1 MISVRDVMITAFV
14 AFLFFRLEN
23 KMDRLEAGL
32 VKVQNTLDHDE
43 AIVASLEP
51 TLVRIHAL
59 PGGDTGNAFACGNLV
74 RLAGKSTLFVLT
86 SAHVL
91 LANRTTADRCLRSF
105 TVSLGDT
112 PLPITAMYM
121 KHPERLDLALL
132 EVRAPANLDLAT
144 VPLVSQSNLTELQ
157 HLAGLCLRGSGRV
170 AVHGRVMELGRDKYE
185 VQTDMGGTHGF
196 SGCGYFS
203 NRELMCV
210 HQGEGRF
217 THSHNRLENE
227 FEEEYSAYSTFRS
240 DLATTL
246 RAVSL
251 NASDNAQK
259 AYLESLERTITF
271 ISRNPRTRCIQA
283 HYAYELQ
290 RIQPVSF
297 KKCLS

>member
-1 MISVRDVMITAFV
+1 
-14 AFLFFRLEN
+14 
-23 KMDRLEAGL
+23 
-32 VKVQNTLDHDE
+32 
-43 AIVASLEP
+43 
-51 TLVRIHAL
+51 
-59 PGGDTGNAFACGNLV
+59 
-74 RLAGKSTLFVLT
+74 
-86 SAHVL
+86 
-91 LANRTTADRCLRSF
+91 
-105 TVSLGDT
+105 
-112 PLPITAMYM
+112 MYM

-227 FEEEYSAYSTFRS
+227 LEEYYELEDELEDQYSSYLTFQNDLETTFR
-240 DLATTL
+240 
-246 RAVSL
+246 AVLL
-251 NASDNAQK
+251 NASDVKVQE
-259 AYLESLERTITF
+259 AYLASLERTISFT
-271 ISRNPRTRCIQA
+271 SRNPRTRCVA
-283 HYAYELQ
+283 ARFAYELQ
-290 RIQPVSF
+290 KIPSGLF
-297 KKCLS
+297 KKCL

>member
-1 MISVRDVMITAFV
+1 
-14 AFLFFRLEN
+14 
-23 KMDRLEAGL
+23 
-32 VKVQNTLDHDE
+32 
-43 AIVASLEP
+43 
-51 TLVRIHAL
+51 
-59 PGGDTGNAFACGNLV
+59 
-74 RLAGKSTLFVLT
+74 
-86 SAHVL
+86 
-91 LANRTTADRCLRSF
+91 
-105 TVSLGDT
+105 
-112 PLPITAMYM
+112 
-121 KHPERLDLALL
+121 
-132 EVRAPANLDLAT
+132 
-144 VPLVSQSNLTELQ
+144 
-157 HLAGLCLRGSGRV
+157 
-170 AVHGRVMELGRDKYE
+170 MELGRDKYE